1 MSKFAYFS
9 APNKKMNIP
18 KQSML
23 NFLKSF
29 QPVECKFSPFEDNI
43 FYDSAPKTD
52 FGSPECKSIIPP
64 EALKKSSDYDSIF
77 KLGELTKER
86 YSYIK
91 ENLSLVY
98 GDASLVNNDIKIYH
112 YTEKKIIN
120 DFLAIP
126 LLHRMFDEDYFNFE
140 WDMHVG
146 QNFTEHKNSCY
157 RDHFIHQIR
166 DMYSMLVLL
175 GRYGFYEA
183 AKVSML
189 DLNNGK
195 ISKFFNQKLTEY
207 NFKKDGLYVIAK
219 EIYKNVEANTKNV
232 LEKLPILHNLKQKR
246 IVELRV
252 DSEEAYIKNVF
263 CKYVVYAT
271 AMLSS
276 LFHDMGYP
284 ICHFL
289 SVRQRVSNYNP
300 TMHMFT
306 HNDIGSFDI
315 ISSKLSGSLLFTIV
329 SIKEIQKAMMAN
341 EKGNYDHGA
350 YSAIAFLMQ
359 FYDNGLIFT
368 LPPEKQCAIE
378 LAAVAIY
385 NHTRKYYVQN
395 EDIATNYFQP
405 VFHQNP
411 ISFMLRLCDDLQ
423 EWDRRYFEIS
433 TVSDIPFCK
442 KCLLPS
448 IPVSK
453 RGEKEYICRC
463 ENNKNYI
470 NSSRR
475 VYFRNRKLYLVSTS
489 DFMTS
494 EIIQTNEGKNTL
506 YFSIHYDLYKLLN
519 ITRINCT
526 YAEYRAEDLNDI
538 KMLMKNQNFNI
549 LSSNA
554 LDFEYIYLNYF
565 MSNNPIAIKIKILEK
580 YLIVKFLGVNTDIY
594 ISPENLLNQ
603 IQKVSAQ
610 KICDDLNIE
619 RTSVLCRIIC
629 NPDNYL
635 FGFYTELLRICVLAR
650 CGDKSYENLL
660 NDFYKEYIENSE
672 TTIMYRQTINGLVDD
687 CVNLYK
693 KEKVLDE
700 NGKIDDVFIQS
711 DDYYNQYSVKDI
723 KKELIR
729 NCVKTYCRADN
740 DFNSYTKF
748 NSKGKYLSNEYIGY
762 YADLYFFEEMNRVVE
777 NYYTKVYIT

>member
-9 APNKKMNIP
+9 AQNQKKNNL

-23 NFLKSF
+23 NYLKNF
-29 QPVECKFSPFEDNI
+29 QPIECKFSPFEDNI

-52 FGSPECKSIIPP
+52 FGSPECKCILPP
-64 EALKKSSDYDSIF
+64 EALKKSYDYDSIF

-98 GDASLVNNDIKIYH
+98 GDATLVNNDIKIYH

-126 LLHRMFDEDYFNFE
+126 QLHHMFDEDYFNFE

-146 QNFTEHKNSCY
+146 QNFIEHKNSCY

-166 DMYSMLVLL
+166 DMYSILVLL

-183 AKVSML
+183 AKVCML

-195 ISKFFNQKLTEY
+195 ISKFFNQKLSEY
-207 NFKKDGLYVIAK
+207 KIKKESSYVIAQ
-219 EIYKNVEANTKNV
+219 EIHEKVKGNTKSV
-232 LEKLPILHNLKQKR
+232 LNFLSAAPYKQKL
-246 IVELRV
+246 IVERRV
-252 DSEEAYIKNVF
+252 DSEDAYIKNVF

-271 AMLSS
+271 SMLSA

-306 HNDIGSFDI
+306 HNDTGSFDI

-329 SIKEIQKAMMAN
+329 STKEIQKTLSAN
-341 EKGNYDHGA
+341 KKGKYDHGA

-359 FYDNGLIFT
+359 FYDNGLIFS

-385 NHTRKYYVQN
+385 NHTRKYNVQN
-395 EDIATNYFQP
+395 EDISTNYYQP

-433 TVSDIPFCK
+433 TESDIPFCK

-448 IPVSK
+448 IPVSNS
-453 RGEKEYICRC
+453 GEKEYMCRC
-463 ENNKNYI
+463 INTENYI

-494 EIIQTNEGKNTL
+494 EILQTNEGKNAL
-506 YFSIHYDLYKLLN
+506 HFRIHYDLYKLLN

-526 YAEYRAEDLNDI
+526 YAEYRAKDLNDI

-580 YLIVKFLGVNTDIY
+580 YLIVKYSGGNTDIF

-603 IQKVSAQ
+603 IKTASA
-610 KICDDLNIE
+610 KNICQNLSIE
-619 RTSVLCRIIC
+619 RTSVLDRIIC
-629 NPDNYL
+629 STDNYL
-635 FGFYTELLRICVLAR
+635 FGFYTELLHICVLAR
-650 CGDKSYENLL
+650 CGDECYENLL
-660 NDFYKEYIENSE
+660 NSFYEKYIENSQ
-672 TTIMYRQTINGLVDD
+672 TTFMYRQTIKGLIDD

-693 KEKVLDE
+693 KEMVLDE
-700 NGKIDDVFIQS
+700 NGKIDGEFIQS
-711 DDYYNQYSVKDI
+711 DDYYNQYSVND
-723 KKELIR
+723 KKR
-729 NCVKTYCRADN
+729 N
-740 DFNSYTKF
+740 
-748 NSKGKYLSNEYIGY
+748 LSET
-762 YADLYFFEEMNRVVE
+762 V
-777 NYYTKVYIT
+777 